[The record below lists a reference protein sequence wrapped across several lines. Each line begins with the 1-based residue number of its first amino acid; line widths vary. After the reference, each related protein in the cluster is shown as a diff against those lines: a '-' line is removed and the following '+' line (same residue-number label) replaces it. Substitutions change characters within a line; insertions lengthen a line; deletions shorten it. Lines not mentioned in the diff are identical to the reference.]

1 MTPLLVALIASL
13 VPRQRLGRALGAYAS
28 FQVAGQASAPFIGGV
43 AGEWT
48 HKAAFGASAVA
59 AIALAVVMRGAGG
72 GERGPAD
79 WGALRNWRLVR
90 SAATAF
96 CNQFAS
102 SAVMVLAALVAADRF
117 GLSASARGLVVASF
131 GLAGL
136 FTGRFLGRL
145 AERFGVVRVGA
156 VALVVGG
163 TAVAAVGVAPWVAAL
178 VALVA
183 AAGVAGTA
191 GRVLTNSLAV
201 ASTPGNIGGAT
212 SITMATQF
220 VGTALVPAL
229 LPLYAGAPVLACVV
243 AGAVSA
249 LGAVVATRRV
259 A

>member
-1 MTPLLVALIASL
+1 
-13 VPRQRLGRALGAYAS
+13 
-28 FQVAGQASAPFIGGV
+28 
-43 AGEWT
+43 
-48 HKAAFGASAVA
+48 
-59 AIALAVVMRGAGG
+59 MRGAGG